1 MTRSTTIT
9 ALVTCLLASTGT
21 ALALP
26 APEVRLSDDIEVE
39 RVIDADASRLEVTP
53 LYSASFGAPPPE
65 DTLESFEHSYEYRR
79 EFGNTRFGAA
89 VDLESRLG
97 YHPMFGGHL
106 STANTARVFGRLF
119 GRTVELVD
127 IAARASA
134 VGLGPATGAGGGAGL
149 VINVRGRDVHN
160 WYVGQ
165 REAGFRFF
173 HQEPTISRTFLSRS
187 QRFMVGPVPMRV
199 TAALSGAA
207 GIRMDGKLS
216 GTHSM
221 IEHEAAPFA
230 NLSVTA
236 SAEVDMLVASMG
248 AEARLKIIEARFP
261 ITTDV
266 AVVDGDIEWLHEVR
280 AELEFMAGE
289 VLLFVRLLRTRY
301 ERVIA
306 DWQGWVLSQR
316 LLHDRG

>member
-65 DTLESFEHSYEYRR
+65 DTLEAFEHSYEYRR
-79 EFGNTRFGAA
+79 EFGNRRFGA
-89 VDLESRLG
+89 VLELESALG
-97 YHPMFGGHL
+97 YDPILGGTL
-106 STANTARVFGRLF
+106 RTANEARVFGRLF
-119 GRTVELVD
+119 GRNIELVD
-127 IAARASA
+127 IASTASA
-134 VGLGPATGAGGGAGL
+134 NMREGSPIGGGARL
-149 VINVRGRDVHN
+149 VVNVRGRDVHD
-160 WYVGQ
+160 WRASQ
-165 REAGFRFF
+165 RNDGARFF
-173 HQEPTISRTFLSRS
+173 RQEPTIRRTFLSRE

-199 TAALSGAA
+199 TADLSGAA
-207 GIRMDGKLS
+207 GIRMSGVLS
-216 GTHSM
+216 GTHRKV
-221 IEHEAAPFA
+221 EHEAGPFA

-236 SAEVDMLVASMG
+236 SAAVDILVAAAG
-248 AEARLKIIEARFP
+248 VEGRLDIIEARLP
-261 ITTDV
+261 VTTNI
-266 AVVDGDIEWLHEVR
+266 AIVDGDLEWLHSVR